1 MKKFLLILAAMTLFA
16 APAHAQSAGKKIFIN
31 NIDLAS
37 YLIADVELKC
47 VTVKFD
53 SKGNIYIIAPGYSF
67 EAAGGTK
74 DPKATTDDEADKAN
88 RFYLV
93 SFPKPN
99 KVDTGYDV
107 DLHVNGKFAKR
118 IFGGNEQEVIEI
130 TEHFQKGKNE
140 VSFLSVRRKGFTPA
154 KFGGV
159 PFKRVGTER
168 LPIKVLY
175 GPSVAAMLRNRE
187 ISERFVVRQ
196 AIRAREELTRRI
208 FRELDKR

>member
-154 KFGGV
+154 KGV
-159 PFKRVGTER
+159 TGTVRYAIARGYEAKGTYV
-168 LPIKVLY
+168 IKDLVW
-175 GPSVAAMLRNRE
+175 E
-187 ISERFVVRQ
+187 ITRSTTETKPNFV
-196 AIRAREELTRRI
+196 
-208 FRELDKR
+208 DKQTIEVQSR

>member
-1 MKKFLLILAAMTLFA
+1 MKKFFLILAMLSLFA
-16 APAHAQSAGKKIFIN
+16 APAAAQSGGKKIFIN
-31 NIDLAS
+31 NMDLAA
-37 YLIADVELKC
+37 YMIADVELKC

-53 SKGNIYIIAPGYSF
+53 SKGNLYIIAPGYSF

-74 DPKATTDDEADKAN
+74 DAKPAADDEADKAN
-88 RFYLV
+88 KFYLV

-140 VSFLSVRRKGFTPA
+140 VSFLSVRRKGFTPTKGVTGTVRYAIARGYEA
-154 KFGGV
+154 K
-159 PFKRVGTER
+159 GTYV
-168 LPIKVLY
+168 IKDLVWEVTRSTTDTKPNY
-175 GPSVAAMLRNRE
+175 VDK
-187 ISERFVVRQ
+187 Q
-196 AIRAREELTRRI
+196 AIDVQVR
-208 FRELDKR
+208 

>member
-1 MKKFLLILAAMTLFA
+1 MKKFLLILAALTLFA

-74 DPKATTDDEADKAN
+74 DPKATTDDESDKAN

-154 KFGGV
+154 KGV
-159 PFKRVGTER
+159 TGTVRYAIARGYEAKGTYV
-168 LPIKVLY
+168 IKDLVW
-175 GPSVAAMLRNRE
+175 E
-187 ISERFVVRQ
+187 ITRSTAETKPNFV
-196 AIRAREELTRRI
+196 
-208 FRELDKR
+208 DKQTIDVQSR

>member
-1 MKKFLLILAAMTLFA
+1 MKKFLLILAALTLFA

-31 NIDLAS
+31 NIDLAA
-37 YLIADVELKC
+37 YFIADVELKC

-74 DPKATTDDEADKAN
+74 DPKATEDDAADKAN

-154 KFGGV
+154 KGV
-159 PFKRVGTER
+159 TGTVRYAIARGYEAKGTYV
-168 LPIKVLY
+168 IKDLVW
-175 GPSVAAMLRNRE
+175 E
-187 ISERFVVRQ
+187 ITRSTTDTKPNFVDKQTIEVQ
-196 AIRAREELTRRI
+196 TR
-208 FRELDKR
+208 